1 MPKIIVPNNA
11 WAQFDQV
18 NPAEI
23 IDHQQDTVTGV
34 MNFTYRVRFSVT
46 SKEFFIN
53 KVYLAFSL
61 VSPVKSPKN
70 MFKNQNIKT
79 SNDAINAIK
88 NFDKTRGSNFT
99 SEINAFHTIDISLL
113 DAKKGYVDVI
123 IENKQTSYQ
132 VVQVYFFTRNA
143 NASRVIANTTFERSE
158 QIKRYVMPFSD
169 FTVDSSIVKFNK
181 RRIGIS
187 SNDTR
192 IKKFL
197 IYSANLYG
205 AYQRQKDVDNEP
217 VSVEVQNGQSFIDIN
232 EIDTIARSY
241 RIVPTSILTGAQSSL
256 YKEIIVNT
264 QNLSNTNCLI
274 YATAMSTTS
283 VTLSVSSI
291 PSNCIA
297 LTLLRRNI
305 TQREIVYETVQEL
318 SDSVA
323 SQIVL
328 RKQCFGL
335 STVTFEDKTLSPY
348 NSYDYKVKMEFRN
361 GDVRTSD
368 ANYMAFPQILQD
380 IASLQVE
387 LVDQT
392 IGNTTSSRTFNASVI
407 YKESSNTSKVLN
419 DLKTLGIDNLF
430 QNEIKNL
437 STQLDPIIGI
447 LVTKTTLLSG
457 FEERVGTFSQGQI
470 ILTDS
475 IAEDI
480 VYRFEICIKS
490 APDVIEEIGGSSDFF
505 DLGGHK
511 NALSPLIGAKILSV
525 GQIQNNSNFTQKFFN
540 KSVITKGQ
548 LKYGKTSASSSVG
561 VESGR
566 TNIFVTFAYQ
576 NIKIVPKITTF
587 KVVNRND
594 GVILSWKAEN
604 LDDVDR
610 FEVISNNATYR
621 CIASTRLSNYFAT
634 IKGSKDDAYKLK
646 TVSVTG
652 ETLVVEFPK

>member
-470 ILTDS
+470 ILTDL

>member
-217 VSVEVQNGQSFIDIN
+217 VSVEVQNGKSFIDIN
-232 EIDTIARSY
+232 EVDTIARSY

-264 QNLSNTNCLI
+264 QNLSSTNCLI

-305 TQREIVYETVQEL
+305 TQREIVYSTVQEL

-328 RKQCFGL
+328 RKQCFSQ

-387 LVDQT
+387 PVDQT

-475 IAEDI
+475 IAEDV

-548 LKYGKTSASSSVG
+548 LKYGKTSESSSVG
-561 VESGR
+561 IESGR

-634 IKGSKDDAYKLK
+634 IKGSKDNTYKLK

>member
-232 EIDTIARSY
+232 EVDTIARSY

-264 QNLSNTNCLI
+264 QNLSSTNCLI

-305 TQREIVYETVQEL
+305 TQREIVYSTVQEL

-328 RKQCFGL
+328 RKQCFSQ

-387 LVDQT
+387 PVDQT

-475 IAEDI
+475 IAEDV

-511 NALSPLIGAKILSV
+511 NALSPLIGSKILSV

-548 LKYGKTSASSSVG
+548 LKYGKTSESSSVG
-561 VESGR
+561 IESGR

-634 IKGSKDDAYKLK
+634 IKGSKDNTYKLK

>member
-392 IGNTTSSRTFNASVI
+392 IGNTTSSRTFNASVV

>member
-232 EIDTIARSY
+232 EVDTIARSY

-264 QNLSNTNCLI
+264 QNLSSTNCLI

-305 TQREIVYETVQEL
+305 TQREIVYSTVQEL

-328 RKQCFGL
+328 RKQCFSQ

-387 LVDQT
+387 PVDQT

-475 IAEDI
+475 IAEDV

-511 NALSPLIGAKILSV
+511 NALSPLIGSKILSV

-548 LKYGKTSASSSVG
+548 LKYGKTSESSSVG
-561 VESGR
+561 IESGR
-566 TNIFVTFAYQ
+566 TNIFVTFTYQ

-634 IKGSKDDAYKLK
+634 IKGSKDNTYKLK

>member
-217 VSVEVQNGQSFIDIN
+217 VSVEVQNGKSFIDIN
-232 EIDTIARSY
+232 EVDTIARSY

-264 QNLSNTNCLI
+264 QNLSSTNCLI

-305 TQREIVYETVQEL
+305 TQREIVYSTVQEL

-328 RKQCFGL
+328 RKQCFSQ

-387 LVDQT
+387 PVDQT

-457 FEERVGTFSQGQI
+457 FEERVGTFSQGRI

-475 IAEDI
+475 IAEDV

-511 NALSPLIGAKILSV
+511 NALSPLIGSKILSV

-548 LKYGKTSASSSVG
+548 LKYGKTSESSSVG
-561 VESGR
+561 IESGR

-634 IKGSKDDAYKLK
+634 IKGSKDNTYKLK

>member
-217 VSVEVQNGQSFIDIN
+217 VSVEVQNGKSFIDIN
-232 EIDTIARSY
+232 EVDTIARSY

-264 QNLSNTNCLI
+264 QNLSSTNCLI

-305 TQREIVYETVQEL
+305 TQREIVYSTVQEL

-328 RKQCFGL
+328 RKQCFSQ

-387 LVDQT
+387 PVDQT

-475 IAEDI
+475 IAEDV

-511 NALSPLIGAKILSV
+511 NALSPLIGSKILSV

-548 LKYGKTSASSSVG
+548 LKYGKTSESSSVG
-561 VESGR
+561 IESGR

-634 IKGSKDDAYKLK
+634 IKGSKDNTYKLK

>member
-1 MPKIIVPNNA
+1 MPKIIVPSNA
-11 WAQFDQV
+11 WAQFDRA
-18 NPAEI
+18 NPVEI
-23 IDHQQDTVTGV
+23 IDHQQDADTSV
-34 MNFTYRVRFSVT
+34 MSFTYRVRFSVA
-46 SKEFFIN
+46 SQEFFNN

-61 VSPVKSPKN
+61 VSPIKTPKN

-88 NFDKTRGSNFT
+88 NFDKTRGSDFT
-99 SEINAFHTIDISLL
+99 TEINAFYTIDISFL

-143 NASRVIANTTFERSE
+143 NASRIIANTTFEKSE

-169 FTVDSSIVKFNK
+169 FTVDSSTVKFNK

-187 SNDTR
+187 SNDKR
-192 IKKFL
+192 IKKFT
-197 IYSANLYG
+197 IYSANLFG
-205 AYQRQKDVDNEP
+205 AHQRQKDVDNEP

-232 EIDTIARSY
+232 EVDTIARSY

-256 YKEIIVNT
+256 YKEIVVNT
-264 QNLSNTNCLI
+264 ENLSNTNCLI

-283 VTLSVSSI
+283 VSLTVASI
-291 PSNCIA
+291 PANCIA

-305 TQREIVYETVQEL
+305 TQRETVYSTVQEL
-318 SDSVA
+318 SNSVA

-328 RKQCFGL
+328 SKQCFGT
-335 STVTFEDKTLSPY
+335 SIITFEDRTLSPY
-348 NSYDYKVKMEFRN
+348 NSYDYKVKMEFMN

-368 ANYMAFPQILQD
+368 ANYTAFPQILQD
-380 IASLQVE
+380 VASIQVD
-387 LVDQT
+387 LVNET
-392 IGNTTSSRTFNASVI
+392 IGNSTASRTFNASVV
-407 YKESSNTSKVLN
+407 YKESSNTSKVLS

-430 QNEIKNL
+430 QNETKNL

-447 LVTKTTLLSG
+447 LVTKTTLTSG
-457 FEERVGTFSQGQI
+457 FEERVGTFGQGQI
-470 ILTDS
+470 VLSDS
-475 IAEDI
+475 IMEDI

-490 APDVIEEIGGSSDFF
+490 APDVIEEIGASSDFY

-511 NALSPLIGAKILSV
+511 NALSPLLGAKILSV
-525 GQIQNNSNFTQKFFN
+525 GQIQNSSNFTQKFFN

-548 LKYGKTSASSSVG
+548 LKYGKTSSSSSVG

-576 NIKIVPKITTF
+576 NVKIVPKITTF
-587 KVVNRND
+587 KVIARND

-634 IKGSKDDAYKLK
+634 IKGSKDDVYKLK
-646 TVSVTG
+646 TVSVAG